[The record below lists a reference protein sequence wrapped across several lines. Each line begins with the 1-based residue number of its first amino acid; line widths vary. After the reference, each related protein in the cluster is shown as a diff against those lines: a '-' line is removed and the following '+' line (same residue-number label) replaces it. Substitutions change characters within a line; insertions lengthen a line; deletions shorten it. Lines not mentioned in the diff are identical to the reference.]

1 MDLSSLGWSD
11 TRADQLARSYPGL
24 SAGRISA
31 EHRGAYR
38 LLAAAGEL
46 VAVVGGKLRHA
57 ATGRAGFPAVG
68 DWVAYAPAGAGEAV
82 VHGIL
87 PRATAVVRKAAGS
100 ALDEQIIAANVDLM
114 FLVSGLDGDFNL
126 RRIERYVTLAWD
138 SGTQPVI
145 LLNKAD
151 LCPDSSDMLEQLRLT
166 GWGIPVHPI
175 SSVAGDGLEPLRPYL
190 ARGRTVAVVGSS
202 GVGKSTLV
210 NRLIGGEQQR
220 TGAVRAGDERGRHTT
235 TARELIVLPGGG
247 VLVDTPGMREL
258 QLWPGGDG
266 LDATFADVAEL
277 ALECRFADCA
287 HAGEPGCAVL
297 AAVGVTLD
305 AARLENYRKLLRE
318 QAFLERKLDAGAQA
332 AERARWKALTAGG
345 REQAKFKRG
354 LR

>member
-1 MDLSSLGWSD
+1 VDLSSLGWTSA
-11 TRADQLARSYPGL
+11 RAEHLAARYPGL
-24 SAGRISA
+24 LPGRVSAQN
-31 EHRGAYR
+31 RGAYR
-38 LLAAAGEL
+38 LLTADGER
-46 VAVVGGKLRHA
+46 VAVLGGKLRHA
-57 ATGRAGFPAVG
+57 ALSPGELPAVG
-68 DWVAYAPAGAGEAV
+68 DWVAYAPADERAV
-82 VHGIL
+82 LHAVL

-100 ALDEQIIAANVDLM
+100 GVDEQLIAANVDVL

-151 LCPDSSDMLEQLRLT
+151 LRPDVSDVMEELRLT

-175 SSVAGDGLEPLRPYL
+175 LSLAGDGLEPLRPYL
-190 ARGRTVAVVGSS
+190 APGRTVAIVGSS

-210 NRLIGGEQQR
+210 NRLVGGERQR
-220 TGAVRAGDERGRHTT
+220 TGEVRAGDERGKHTT
-235 TARELIVLPGGG
+235 TARELILLPGGG

-266 LDATFADVAEL
+266 LDATFADIAEL
-277 ALECRFADCA
+277 ARDCRFGDCA

-297 AAVGVTLD
+297 AAVGVSLD

-318 QAFLERKLDAGAQA
+318 QAFLERKVDAGAHA
-332 AERARWKALTAGG
+332 AARERWKRLTAAT
-345 REQAKFKRG
+345 REHMKLKRG
-354 LR
+354 MS